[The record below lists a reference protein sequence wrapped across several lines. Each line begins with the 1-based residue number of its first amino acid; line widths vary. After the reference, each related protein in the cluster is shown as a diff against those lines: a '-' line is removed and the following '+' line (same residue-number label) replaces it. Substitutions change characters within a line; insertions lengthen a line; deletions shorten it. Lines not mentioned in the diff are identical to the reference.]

1 MNDFNIFLLGVVV
14 STMIFSIMLQTSF
27 VSKAYV
33 LSPKFYM
40 DGKFYK
46 LERVVK

>member
-1 MNDFNIFLLGVVV
+1 MNKFNSFLLGAIVASLFFGAV
-14 STMIFSIMLQTSF
+14 IQTSF

-46 LERVVK
+46 LERVIE